1 MIYCHVRST
10 CHHIFFSRNDFPQ
23 VQYIKKSKSTTM
35 KLFWVVFEPR
45 KQMEPHKEK
54 LKDAEE
60 AAAGW
65 EHTSE

>member
-1 MIYCHVRST
+1 
-10 CHHIFFSRNDFPQ
+10 
-23 VQYIKKSKSTTM
+23 M

-54 LKDAEE
+54 IKDAEE